1 MSADPHMFLISLL
14 GGQDPDPLKDIGLD
28 VGL

>member
-1 MSADPHMFLISLL
+1 MFLISLL